1 MSKSQNPT
9 KEVIPI
15 MKKRIYRRMPV
26 NDFQP
31 DSILQADLGGKLIF
45 AIDVAKVDMV
55 AAVAAADGRVLQTVS
70 WKAPDQNSTVLAI
83 LRGFRSGGIPVETVM
98 EPSGTYGDVLRHQ
111 LQHDAF
117 PVFMISGK
125 RTFDAREIFDGVPS
139 LHDAKSAAIIARL
152 HADGLSSRPRAEGP
166 DRRQLRAALAIMD
179 LHQERYLQL
188 VHRLESWLARHWPEL
203 PTLIELT
210 SSSLMALLAR
220 VGGPADV
227 AAAPDMATKVLLG
240 ISHRLLPADHV
251 AAIIASAKASV
262 GVPLVGLERDAL
274 MAIADD
280 AYRAHR
286 AFTTAK
292 TQVDKLAATTPAAEL
307 APVVGHTTAAAVFAE
322 VGDARSYSCTRAFV
336 KAMGLNLKEKSSGT
350 VQGQLKITK
359 RGPSRVRQY
368 LWLAVFRWIQTDP
381 IANAWYQRKKQRD
394 GGRASR
400 AAVALMRKL
409 AKALYHVGRGATFD
423 SSKLFD
429 VRRLQLQERRLSRG
443 TLRIF
448 DLTEFP
454 LPAESM
460 PKSDILLER
469 FVYPGRLPPD
479 ISLAPSR
486 PAHQILT
493 AAISSCGTDLVC
505 PLKPGQSLF
514 FSLALGTSA
523 ATACSTAFTYQ
534 GSTLPSPVVTAHS
547 LGSVCPMAHSF
558 AVSIACCVASSGESP
573 APSVVCTP
581 HDLSRR

>member
-15 MKKRIYRRMPV
+15 MKKRIYRRIPV

-31 DSILQADLGGKLIF
+31 ETVSHADLGGKLVF

-55 AAVAAADGRVLQTVS
+55 AAVAAADGRVLHTIC
-70 WKAPDQNSTVLAI
+70 WKAPDQNPAVLAI
-83 LRGFRSGGIPVETVM
+83 LRGFRAQGVAVEAVM

-111 LQHDAF
+111 LERDAF
-117 PVFMISGK
+117 PVFMVSGK
-125 RTFDAREIFDGVPS
+125 RTHDAKEIFDGVPS
-139 LHDAKSAAIIARL
+139 LHDAKAAAIIARL
-152 HADGLSSRPRAEGP
+152 HADGLSTRLLDEGP

-179 LHQERYLQL
+179 LYQERYLQL

-220 VGGPADV
+220 IGGPADV
-227 AAAPDMATKVLLG
+227 AAAPDKAQKLLLG
-240 ISHRLLPADHV
+240 ISHRLLPDEKV
-251 AAIIASAKASV
+251 AAILASAKTSV

-274 MAIADD
+274 MAIAED

-286 AFTTAK
+286 AFTSAK
-292 TQVDKLAATTPAAEL
+292 TQVDSLAATTPAAAL
-307 APVVGHTTAAAVFAE
+307 APAVGHTTAAAVFAE
-322 VGDARSYSCTRAFV
+322 VGDARSYSCTRAFL

-350 VQGQLKITK
+350 IQGQLKITK

-429 VRRLQLQERRLSRG
+429 VRRLQLSEG
-443 TLRIF
+443 
-448 DLTEFP
+448 
-454 LPAESM
+454 
-460 PKSDILLER
+460 
-469 FVYPGRLPPD
+469 
-479 ISLAPSR
+479 
-486 PAHQILT
+486 
-493 AAISSCGTDLVC
+493 
-505 PLKPGQSLF
+505 
-514 FSLALGTSA
+514 
-523 ATACSTAFTYQ
+523 
-534 GSTLPSPVVTAHS
+534 
-547 LGSVCPMAHSF
+547 
-558 AVSIACCVASSGESP
+558 
-573 APSVVCTP
+573 
-581 HDLSRR
+581 

>member
-1 MSKSQNPT
+1 MAVEEKDGDAPKMSKSKNST

-31 DSILQADLGGKLIF
+31 ETISHAELDGKLVF

-55 AAVAAADGRVLQTVS
+55 AAVAAADGQVLHTIC
-70 WKAPDQNSTVLAI
+70 WKAPEQNSTVLAI
-83 LRGFRSGGIPVETVM
+83 LRGFRSAGLTVETVM

-111 LQHDAF
+111 LEQDAF
-117 PVFMISGK
+117 PVFMVSGK
-125 RTFDAREIFDGVPS
+125 RTHDAKEIFDGVPS
-139 LHDAKSAAIIARL
+139 LHDAKAAAIIARL
-152 HADGLSSRPRAEGP
+152 HADGLSTRLRDEGP

-203 PTLIELT
+203 PTLLELT

-220 VGGPADV
+220 IGGPADV
-227 AAAPDMATKVLLG
+227 AAHPDQATKLLLG
-240 ISHRLLPADHV
+240 ISHRLVADDKV
-251 AAIIASAKASV
+251 AAVIASANASV

-274 MAIADD
+274 MAIAED

-292 TQVDKLAATTPAAEL
+292 TKVDQLAATTPAATL

-322 VGDARSYSCTRAFV
+322 VGDAKSFPCARAFL

-350 VQGQLKITK
+350 VQGQIKITK
-359 RGPSRVRQY
+359 RGPSRVRQL
-368 LWLAVFRWIQTDP
+368 LWLAIFRWIQTDP

-429 VRRLQLQERRLSRG
+429 TRRLQVGDVATS
-443 TLRIF
+443 
-448 DLTEFP
+448 
-454 LPAESM
+454 
-460 PKSDILLER
+460 
-469 FVYPGRLPPD
+469 FVEKG
-479 ISLAPSR
+479 
-486 PAHQILT
+486 
-493 AAISSCGTDLVC
+493 
-505 PLKPGQSLF
+505 LKPS
-514 FSLALGTSA
+514 
-523 ATACSTAFTYQ
+523 
-534 GSTLPSPVVTAHS
+534 PSMLNAQIS
-547 LGSVCPMAHSF
+547 EG
-558 AVSIACCVASSGESP
+558 
-573 APSVVCTP
+573 
-581 HDLSRR
+581 

>member
-26 NDFQP
+26 NDFHP
-31 DSILQADLGGKLIF
+31 GSISPADLGGRLIF

-55 AAVAAADGRVLQTVS
+55 AAIATPEGRVLQTIS
-70 WKAPDQNSTVLAI
+70 WKAPEENLRVLEV
-83 LRGFRSGGIPVETVM
+83 LRSFRSAGISVEPVM

-111 LQHDAF
+111 LEQDGF
-117 PVFMISGK
+117 PLFMVSGK

-152 HADGLSSRPRAEGP
+152 HADGLSTRLRDEGP
-166 DRRQLRAALAIMD
+166 DRRQLRAALSIMD

-227 AAAPDMATKVLLG
+227 AAAPDKATKVLLG
-240 ISHRLLPADHV
+240 ISHRLIPDDKV
-251 AAIIASAKASV
+251 AAIITSAKSSV

-292 TQVDKLAATTPAAEL
+292 TQVDKLAATTPAAAL
-307 APVVGHTTAAAVFAE
+307 APAVGHTTAAAVFAE

-350 VQGQLKITK
+350 IHGQLKITK

-381 IANAWYQRKKQRD
+381 IANAWYQRKKKRD
-394 GGRASR
+394 GGRSSR

-429 VRRLQLQERRLSRG
+429 VRRLQLSEG
-443 TLRIF
+443 
-448 DLTEFP
+448 
-454 LPAESM
+454 
-460 PKSDILLER
+460 
-469 FVYPGRLPPD
+469 
-479 ISLAPSR
+479 
-486 PAHQILT
+486 
-493 AAISSCGTDLVC
+493 
-505 PLKPGQSLF
+505 
-514 FSLALGTSA
+514 
-523 ATACSTAFTYQ
+523 
-534 GSTLPSPVVTAHS
+534 
-547 LGSVCPMAHSF
+547 
-558 AVSIACCVASSGESP
+558 
-573 APSVVCTP
+573 
-581 HDLSRR
+581 